1 MTPANSKLAGFFL
14 TFYNIQLKSKQT
26 AFLNQGGKKMH
37 LFLRFLLVFSSI
49 YLTGALITYCFLR
62 QEFSANIAKWKKAL
76 NDGQQ
81 IQLDETDIL
90 YKEADIATYMH
101 RHGRWAIFFSTLL
114 WFVVLRPLIRKK
126 LNKEF

>member
-1 MTPANSKLAGFFL
+1 
-14 TFYNIQLKSKQT
+14 
-26 AFLNQGGKKMH
+26 MH
-37 LFLRFLLVFSSI
+37 LFLRFLLLFSSI
-49 YLTGALITYCFLR
+49 YLTGALITYWLLK
-62 QEFSANIAKWKKAL
+62 QIFSANIAKWKKAL

-114 WFVVLRPLIRKK
+114 WFVVFRPLIRKK